1 MAEENKIFYRV
12 IVHGEEGLATIQK
25 MNGQF
30 VKTKVPVENLN
41 QELDK
46 LNGTLSLTTSQAG
59 RQMAKFKKLRGD
71 VQINSK
77 EYQNLTKSMRM
88 YQKQIDMSTGAT
100 GSASS
105 AAMELGRVVSDMP
118 YGIRGV
124 ANNLSQFASQM
135 AYATKS
141 TGSLKLAVKD
151 LFQALTGPLGILLVI
166 QAVIAAF
173 DKWSVAKK
181 EAKEASEK
189 LNEALKK
196 EVATL
201 EGYDA
206 ILKNVNSTVEDRNN
220 AIIAASIK
228 SKDFREALKGTNDS
242 LSEQER
248 AIRDVI
254 NAKKD
259 QITLD
264 EKLIKL
270 NKLNEQLK
278 DEVRSLDELKKRLS
292 DLNTQRTEEL
302 KGVGADRARAIIL
315 SYEKEISYLDDTIVK
330 LEDRKELMDE
340 IAKLYV
346 IPREV
351 IKGSVEWYKKEIS
364 LAQQKRDQI
373 SGDSKV
379 YKEQTE
385 IIEKLKKGLEAITGV
400 DGEKTKLLEFEP
412 FDETA
417 ERYEN
422 ELSKLNEKTELLDA
436 KSEVDKLEIKKKYH
450 LARLEAQH
458 QEHTEK
464 YEQTA
469 AEYRADLELF
479 FNQQI
484 ALGEMTQEDAD
495 KRLAIFDSNTKT
507 QIRKSEESFGVLMD
521 ITKSYYNNRITEANF
536 AGQKLIGDGKTQAQK
551 EQEDLIKHLKSKAE
565 LYKSYSDTVKD
576 VLSSIGDFVSAEFER
591 ELVVEE
597 NRNNEANTL
606 LNNRLLNENL
616 SKDQRANIQNQIAI
630 NDEKL
635 RVKKEQIARKQF
647 NVEKAFKI
655 GMAIADTASSA
666 LKAYSSQLSPFDLT
680 SPIRALAAA
689 KVATAFGL
697 ANVAMIARTK
707 FQSSPPSTPANASL
721 GSSGGGGTS
730 ERAEPS
736 FNVVGRS
743 NENLL
748 INAIQ
753 AQFDKPLKAYVVSRD
768 VTNQQQLDGMIVSQ
782 AGT

>member
-1 MAEENKIFYRV
+1 MAEESKIFYRV

-151 LFQALTGPLGILLVI
+151 LFQALSGPLGILLVI

-189 LNEALKK
+189 LNKALKE

-201 EGYDA
+201 QGFDA
-206 ILKNVNSTVEDRNN
+206 VLKNVNSTIEDRNN
-220 AIIAASIK
+220 AIISASIK
-228 SKDFREALKGTNDS
+228 SKDFKEALKGTNGS

-278 DEVRSLDELKKRLS
+278 DEVRGLDELKEKLS
-292 DLNTQRTEEL
+292 ELKAQRKEEL

-330 LEDRKELMDE
+330 LEDRKGLMKE
-340 IAKLYV
+340 ITDLYV

-364 LAQQKRDQI
+364 LAEQKRDQI
-373 SGDSKV
+373 SKDNIV
-379 YKEQTE
+379 YKEQEE
-385 IIEKLKKGLEAITGV
+385 IVKNLKKELEAITGV
-400 DGEKTKLLEFEP
+400 DGGKTKLLEFEP

-417 ERYEN
+417 ERYED

-436 KSEVDKLEIKKKYH
+436 KSEVEKLEIKKKYH

-458 QEHTEK
+458 TEHTEK

-469 AEYRADLELF
+469 SEYRAELELF

-536 AGQKLIGDGKTQAQK
+536 ANQKLIGDGKTHAQK

-565 LYKSYSDTVKD
+565 LYASYSDKVKD
-576 VLSSIGDFVSAEFER
+576 VLSGIGDFISAEFER
-591 ELVVEE
+591 ELIVEE
-597 NRNNEANTL
+597 NRNNEANKI
-606 LNNRLLNENL
+606 LNDRLLNENL
-616 SKDQRANIQNQIAI
+616 SKDQRADIQNQIAQ

-635 RVKKEQIARKQF
+635 RVKQEQIARKQF

-655 GMAIADTASSA
+655 AMAIADTASSA
-666 LKAYSSQLSPFDLT
+666 SKAYASQLSIPTPDALV
-680 SPIRALAAA
+680 RAAAAA

-697 ANVAMIARTK
+697 AQVAMIARTK
-707 FQSSPPSTPANASL
+707 FKTAAPSTPANASL
-721 GSSGGGGTS
+721 GSSGGTT
-730 ERAEPS
+730 ERADPS
-736 FNVVGRS
+736 FNIVGRS
-743 NENLL
+743 GDNLL